1 MLRSPGRAAKRWAR
15 LPGVGIEA
23 AAEQSVLL
31 LSAMVDALL
40 PSRSVKV
47 AELSDH
53 LLKTTKRLLT
63 EQAQHTGAE

>member
-1 MLRSPGRAAKRWAR
+1 M
-15 LPGVGIEA
+15 GIEA